1 MSLETAI
8 QENTKAIM
16 HLATIWASLGTKAA
30 AIDTMPEDTPPSS
43 LTAAWTSCT
52 VKALVGTPVATIKE
66 KSVKEGLKKPK
77 GEHETEHVQNAEQ
90 EVVATTGTIK
100 VTFATVRGLALK
112 LAGANRD
119 AIKALNVKYG
129 IPKLSALLTDEN
141 DLDSEVTDQAKL
153 EGFYAD
159 LSALEA

>member
-30 AIDTMPEDTPPSS
+30 AIDTMPEG
-43 LTAAWTSCT
+43 T
-52 VKALVGTPVATIKE
+52 VIAHGGTPVAIIKE
-66 KSVKEGLKKPK
+66 KSVKEGLKKTK
-77 GEHETEHVQNAEQ
+77 EEHETEHAQNVEQ

-100 VTFATVRGLALK
+100 VTFATVRELALK

-129 IPKLSALLTDEN
+129 ISKLSALLTDEN
-141 DLDSEVTDQAKL
+141 DLGSEVTDQAKL